1 MNCMQRIAMIAAGE
15 TRIHPRLA
23 PTVGWDTA
31 AGLKRSGF
39 VAAAGPALASAE
51 LEPS

>member
-1 MNCMQRIAMIAAGE
+1 MQRIAMIVAVE

-23 PTVGWDTA
+23 QPMGRGRA
-31 AGLKRSGF
+31 AGLKRPGF